1 MGEQVRIRREGRV
14 VVATLDHPPHA
25 LMTGQ
30 MVGELIALAAEVEQ
44 DASVGAVVVHGAHPE
59 RFIAHFDVAELQ
71 GYTTAPAPALS
82 RRQAGAAMRAVGA
95 AARVPGAADLVER
108 SPAAGVLG
116 IARFHELIL
125 RMHRAGV
132 TFIAA
137 IDGSALGGGC
147 ELSLACDLR
156 YMADGDFLIGQP
168 EVLIGII
175 PGGGGTQ
182 HLVRLLGTGRAVELV
197 LEGATLRPAQAL
209 EIGLVHRV
217 FPAERLLDEAR
228 AGAERLARRPRAAV
242 AAAKRAIWEGGSLPL
257 PRGLQVEGAAFLE
270 SATSPAAARAMR
282 AYVELLESTGDVPAY
297 DPAFLAQGQAG
308 TFIDLTDG

>member
-1 MGEQVRIRREGRV
+1 MGEQVRVRREGRV

-30 MVGELIALAAEVEQ
+30 MVAELIALAAEVEQ

-71 GYTTAPAPALS
+71 GDAASPPLS
-82 RRQAGAAMRAVGA
+82 RRRATAAMRAVGA
-95 AARVPGAADLVER
+95 AARMPGAADLVER

-156 YMADGDFLIGQP
+156 YMAAGDFLIGQP

-197 LEGATLRPAQAL
+197 LEGATLPPAQAL
-209 EIGLVHRV
+209 DIGLVHRV
-217 FPAERLLDEAR
+217 LPPERLLDEAL
-228 AGAERLARRPRAAV
+228 AAAERLARRPRAAV

-270 SATSPAAARAMR
+270 SATSPPAARAMR

-297 DPAFLAQGQAG
+297 DPEFLAQGQEG
-308 TFIDLTDG
+308 TFIDLTGE